1 MSHQVE
7 GKPYNRQSDGSITGT
22 MHDTEHN
29 GNTFHHP
36 QYPTEGYKGGPGVSR
51 FITPGGHPQDNSQPA
66 FPVYHRKFGNPSPL
80 GLLAFGAT
88 TFILSMYNIRTRGI
102 ANPNVVL
109 GMALFYGG
117 LVQLIAGIEEWACGN
132 SFAAT
137 AFSSYG
143 GFWLSY
149 GTLYIPFF
157 QVAEAYPNEYEF
169 ASAVGIYLAAWAI
182 VTMIFLLATFK
193 SSVALSSLFFFL
205 TITFWLLCAGELS
218 GSLNCVRAGGAFGI
232 LTAGIAAYTALAGLL
247 TKDTSHFKIPV
258 GNLSRGS
265 D

>member
-1 MSHQVE
+1 M
-7 GKPYNRQSDGSITGT
+7 
-22 MHDTEHN
+22 
-29 GNTFHHP
+29 
-36 QYPTEGYKGGPGVSR
+36 
-51 FITPGGHPQDNSQPA
+51 
-66 FPVYHRKFGNPSPL
+66 
-80 GLLAFGAT
+80 LAFGAT

-157 QVAEAYPNEYEF
+157 QVA
-169 ASAVGIYLAAWAI
+169 
-182 VTMIFLLATFK
+182 
-193 SSVALSSLFFFL
+193 
-205 TITFWLLCAGELS
+205 GES
-218 GSLNCVRAGGAFGI
+218 
-232 LTAGIAAYTALAGLL
+232 
-247 TKDTSHFKIPV
+247 
-258 GNLSRGS
+258 
-265 D
+265 